1 MITMRGTVR
10 SSVDM
15 SMGLFLLS
23 LQGSGLH
30 PFTVALFKSERMEG
44 RI

>member
-1 MITMRGTVR
+1 
-10 SSVDM
+10 M

-30 PFTVALFKSERMEG
+30 PFNAAFFEIEGMEG
-44 RI
+44 RF